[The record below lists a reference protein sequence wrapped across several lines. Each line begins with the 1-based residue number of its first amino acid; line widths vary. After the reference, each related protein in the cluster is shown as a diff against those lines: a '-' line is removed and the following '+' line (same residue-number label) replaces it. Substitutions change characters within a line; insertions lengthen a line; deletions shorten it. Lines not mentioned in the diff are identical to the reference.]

1 MNSSPADLKEMF
13 RTIWTLVEQ
22 DNFEAVNKMFRDNQ
36 PTSQTPLE
44 MIALLRYA
52 YAVRHNLPEYHIYLD
67 AVAQELRLRGLDVE
81 RMLTGLPYY
90 SIDRYP

>member
-1 MNSSPADLKEMF
+1 MF
-13 RTIWTLVEQ
+13 RIEKRLSSYFRKNSLRSADFKKWTLHKTY
-22 DNFEAVNKMFRDNQ
+22 D
-36 PTSQTPLE
+36 SL
-44 MIALLRYA
+44 YA

-67 AVAQELRLRGLDVE
+67 AVALELRLRGLDVE